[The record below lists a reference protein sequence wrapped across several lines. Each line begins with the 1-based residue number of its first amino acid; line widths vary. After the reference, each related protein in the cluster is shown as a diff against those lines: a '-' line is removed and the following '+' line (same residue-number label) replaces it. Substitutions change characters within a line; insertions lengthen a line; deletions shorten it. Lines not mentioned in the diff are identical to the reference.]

1 MATVSWYYTWS
12 PTPSMKNPPSNITF
26 CPMLWGHKHVNSFRK
41 NVLDNP
47 DAEQNRD
54 KCILAMNEVNQKGQ
68 ADMSVSDACNLMREN
83 IVPLKQDHDFYV
95 VAPSTTNAP
104 SGKKW
109 MNNFRQQCSDVWD
122 SIDAMSVHYYD
133 TNVTAFKEY
142 VQDWHETYDKPI
154 WVTEYACQNF
164 NGGQQCSDLE
174 TFLFHKEMSSWFDQQ
189 SFVEAYA
196 PFGVMQQMQGV
207 NPNNQLTS
215 NGSPNILFDAI
226 ASR

>member
-1 MATVSWYYTWS
+1 
-12 PTPSMKNPPSNITF
+12 
-26 CPMLWGHKHVNSFRK
+26 
-41 NVLDNP
+41 
-47 DAEQNRD
+47 
-54 KCILAMNEVNQKGQ
+54 
-68 ADMSVSDACNLMREN
+68 
-83 IVPLKQDHDFYV
+83 
-95 VAPSTTNAP
+95 
-104 SGKKW
+104 